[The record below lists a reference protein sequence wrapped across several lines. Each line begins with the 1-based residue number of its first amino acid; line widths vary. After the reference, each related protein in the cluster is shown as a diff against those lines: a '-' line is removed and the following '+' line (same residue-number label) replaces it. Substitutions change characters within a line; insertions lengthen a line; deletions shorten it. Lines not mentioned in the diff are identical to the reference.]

1 MLEMLLLGFVIG
13 LTGAL
18 APGPTLVAAIQSS
31 VKGGWPAGPKI
42 SLGHIAVETVL
53 FVIVVFWVGSSS
65 AIQAYAPYIAAV
77 GGIALVVFGILTI
90 RGSTKATLGGE
101 DRGRGGDPVMAGV
114 VTSASNP
121 YFWIWW
127 LTVGSAFLLAASRQS
142 ILMAVAFIV
151 GHWGADLGWYTLVST
166 GIHQGRSILDQKT
179 YTRILA
185 LCGIFLVLFG
195 LYYLLSASTGM

>member
-18 APGPTLVAAIQSS
+18 APGPTLVAAIQSA

-53 FVIVVFWVGSSS
+53 FVIVVFWLGSSS
-65 AIQAYAPYIAAV
+65 AIQAYAPYIAVV
-77 GGIALVVFGILTI
+77 GGIALVAFGILTI
-90 RGSTKATLGGE
+90 RGSTTATLGG
-101 DRGRGGDPVMAGV
+101 DDQGRGGDPVMAGV

-151 GHWGADLGWYTLVST
+151 GHWGADIGWYTLVST

-195 LYYLLSASTGM
+195 LYYLLSAVTGM